1 MDELVGVQVELP
13 QVDLVRE
20 GAVLDLL
27 DLWDGRKVSYVD
39 EFFKFLLKYVS
50 FSGNIFF
57 TVFTV

>member
-27 DLWDGRKVSYVD
+27 DLWDGSKVSYVD
-39 EFFKFLLKYVS
+39 EFFESLLK
-50 FSGNIFF
+50 
-57 TVFTV
+57 